1 MPFPLVWLIPP
12 IVGAIATKAAEKV
25 LTPPPPPPSPPK
37 KALNPPPPPQK
48 TAIYNAGARFNKP

>member
-25 LTPPPPPPSPPK
+25 LNPPPPPPPPPPS
-37 KALNPPPPPQK
+37 QK
-48 TAIYNAGARFNKP
+48 TALYNASARFNKP